1 MLSCEDFLEQ
11 DGPLLLED
19 ELGGE
24 PGVDQSFELL
34 SPA

>member
-11 DGPLLLED
+11 DGSLLFED
-19 ELGGE
+19 ELGGKS
-24 PGVDQSFELL
+24 GVDQSFELL